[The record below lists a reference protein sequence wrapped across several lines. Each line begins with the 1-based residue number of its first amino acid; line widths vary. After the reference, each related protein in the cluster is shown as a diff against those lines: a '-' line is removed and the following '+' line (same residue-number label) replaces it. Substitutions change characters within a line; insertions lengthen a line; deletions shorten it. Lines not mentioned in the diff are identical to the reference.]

1 MKKFLTAFCILS
13 VSACNSVYMKP
24 ATMEPKSVVYAKHG
38 GYSMKRSVKE
48 ALERHGYDV
57 RTGKLRRV
65 YGGDEEDKESLILPG
80 NVKYI
85 VRVNESTEIFRPVW
99 CAFNGFWWWRFS
111 LSITDQKDGKEIL
124 SWRGRGCQ
132 NSSLRKLD
140 DILDKLE
147 KQQKEEKQKQ

>member
-1 MKKFLTAFCILS
+1 MKKFLTAFCILL

-24 ATMEPKSVVYAKHG
+24 ATMEPKTIVHVDPAGTGVERSIKEVLE
-38 GYSMKRSVKE
+38 KR
-48 ALERHGYDV
+48 GYDV
-57 RTGKLRRV
+57 RIGKQRKIGNSNLTSSDV
-65 YGGDEEDKESLILPG
+65 VELPA
-80 NVKYI
+80 KTRYI
-85 VRVNESTEIFRPVW
+85 VRAGYSNESFMPVW

-147 KQQKEEKQKQ
+147 KQQKEEKQ